1 MLRAILAVVLGYL
14 TMAAAVFLLL
24 TGAYLGM
31 GADRAFQPGAY
42 QVTPT
47 WLAAWAA
54 VSIIAAV
61 LGGLVC
67 ADIARTRTPVRAL
80 VIVVLIL
87 GTLQAVGVAVAP
99 KPTPEQQIRS
109 GDVGVFD
116 AMVKARSPLW
126 VAIATP
132 IVGAAGVLAG
142 ARLVK
147 KPAEQD

>member
-1 MLRAILAVVLGYL
+1 MGRAILAVVLGYL
-14 TMAAAVFLLL
+14 TMFAAVFILL

-31 GADRAFQPGAY
+31 GTDRAFQPSSY

-54 VSIIAAV
+54 VSVIAAV

-67 ADIARTRTPVRAL
+67 ARIARTPTPVRAL
-80 VIVVLIL
+80 VVVVLIL
-87 GTLQAVGVAVAP
+87 GALQAVGVAVAP
-99 KPTPEQQIRS
+99 KPTPEQQIRA

-132 IVGAAGVLAG
+132 IVGAAGVVAG
-142 ARLVK
+142 AKAARR
-147 KPAEQD
+147 PRQD

>member
-1 MLRAILAVVLGYL
+1 MLRAIFAVVLGYL

-54 VSIIAAV
+54 V

-67 ADIARTRTPVRAL
+67 ADIARTRNPVRAL

-87 GTLQAVGVAVAP
+87 GTLQAIGVAVAP
-99 KPTPEQQIRS
+99 KPTPEQQIRA

-116 AMVKARSPLW
+116 AMIKARSPLW